1 MVRFRTVCPAILQYL
16 DSRPGQI
23 RLVDYGC
30 GQDILFKKYFDSTY
44 PSYASRIHYIGL
56 DPLIA
61 SNSDP
66 SLHGIEIIRS
76 QFEKVKL
83 SSKADVTIMLAV
95 LEHVDDAALLLE
107 VALHNTSKGGI
118 IVGTTPSPLAK
129 LPLEFL
135 SYTLGIISTREIEE
149 HKRYPT
155 RQTITTALKK
165 ITETSPVKL
174 YHTHRYFEFGLN
186 NYFFIKKLS

>member
-1 MVRFRTVCPAILQYL
+1 MVCPAILEYL
-16 DSRPGQI
+16 HAHAGTI

-44 PSYASRIHYIGL
+44 PSLASRIHYIGL
-56 DPLIA
+56 DPLITITSS
-61 SNSDP
+61 SNTND
-66 SLHGIEIIRS
+66 IEIIRS
-76 QFEKVKL
+76 RFEKVKL
-83 SSKADVTIMLAV
+83 QDKVDITIMLAV
-95 LEHVDDAALLLE
+95 LEHVDDAAQLLE
-107 VALHNTSKGGI
+107 VALENTKKGGI

-155 RQTITTALKK
+155 RQSINNALQQ
-165 ITETSPVKL
+165 ISTNSGFKL
-174 YHTHRYFEFGLN
+174 YHTHHYFEFGLN
-186 NYFFIKKLS
+186 NYFLIRKLS

>member
-1 MVRFRTVCPAILQYL
+1 MCPAILHYL
-16 DSRPGQI
+16 ESHSGQI
-23 RLVDYGC
+23 RLIDYGC

-44 PSYASRIHYIGL
+44 PMYASRIDYIGL
-56 DPLIA
+56 DPLI
-61 SNSDP
+61 SQSKKYP
-66 SLHGIEIIRS
+66 SRSVSIIRS
-76 QFEKVKL
+76 HFEKVKL
-83 SSKADVTIMLAV
+83 TSKVDVTIMLAV
-95 LEHVDDAALLLE
+95 LEHVDDATMLLQ
-107 VALHNTSKGGI
+107 VALENTKKGGI

-155 RQTITTALKK
+155 RHSINQALQK
-165 ITETSPVKL
+165 ISESTNLKL

-186 NYFFIKKLS
+186 NYFLIRKLS